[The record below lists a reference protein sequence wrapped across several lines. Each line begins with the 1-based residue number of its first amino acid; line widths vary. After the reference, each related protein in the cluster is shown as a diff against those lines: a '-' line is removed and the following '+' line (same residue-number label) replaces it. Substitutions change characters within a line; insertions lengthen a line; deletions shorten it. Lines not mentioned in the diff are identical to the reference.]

1 MKLPYKSNG
10 LELSSP
16 QPGTV
21 DNPHNGQVD
30 GFPCDWCKSVP
41 TTTSIRSKW
50 LKVRSVPWSPS
61 GAGFADRLAFKDGW
75 SMTLDPRHATWL
87 MCHCP
92 NPLATCQD
100 WPLCRQSLTQI
111 ILMTPGRVRI
121 FPLSSLSSLNFQV
134 IIFAPRFL
142 LLFDRFLLRADPHP
156 WLWWCLCAASQVS
169 SLGSPD
175 IVDPRGFP
183 LWLRQSWL
191 MSSIDDSDW
200 RPLHFFTS
208 NWWLVWYT
216 GILVY
221 QWVSSSLPH
230 ISSSYPNITK
240 RCNLNRYLSHGH
252 WFSGIEL
259 PGFPILGHGKSLSAA
274 LSFVNGIDGSLSHH
288 VKIWSLG
295 LYHVII

>member
-1 MKLPYKSNG
+1 MELPYKSNG

-100 WPLCRQSLTQI
+100 WPLCRQRLTRSSL
-111 ILMTPGRVRI
+111 LHLGGLEFSWI

-156 WLWWCLCAASQVS
+156 WLWWCLCPASQVS

-183 LWLRQSWL
+183 LCWDSPDWCPQL
-191 MSSIDDSDW
+191 MIQIGDLSIFSQATDDW
-200 RPLHFFTS
+200 FGIP
-208 NWWLVWYT
+208 VCWYT
-216 GILVY
+216 
-221 QWVSSSLPH
+221 
-230 ISSSYPNITK
+230 
-240 RCNLNRYLSHGH
+240 
-252 WFSGIEL
+252 SGY
-259 PGFPILGHGKSLSAA
+259 
-274 LSFVNGIDGSLSHH
+274 HH
-288 VKIWSLG
+288 
-295 LYHVII
+295 LYHIYIITISKHYQMM